1 MFNIF
6 DMMRLKNSPRNS
18 EEYHPEVKVKEIST
32 QISLAELLEMA
43 APNYENFVKA
53 VADVA
58 QRLLVVDMDLH
69 ADGEQYLL
77 ENGSKQGDL
86 WGFNIY
92 PGSYGA
98 DEFLEFDSMINI
110 RPQQNNRSRN
120 ISDEKIRAQIASIVK
135 EKIYE

>member
-1 MFNIF
+1 MFSISY
-6 DMMRLKNSPRNS
+6 MMRLKNSPQNS
-18 EEYHPEVKVKEIST
+18 EEYQPEVKVKEIST
-32 QISLAELLEMA
+32 QISLAELRKMA

-58 QRLLVVDMDLH
+58 QRFLVVDMDLH

-92 PGSYGA
+92 PENYGA